1 MFYAEKPE
9 KEKKTV
15 DTVQNPGEC
24 WIYYMNVEN
33 VKLLMC
39 LWIDDVCWYNS
50 NETNN
55 ALSRERQ
62 LPFHNFVYELEILFI
77 VFYLARSNAMA
88 PPLNAH

>member
-1 MFYAEKPE
+1 MQTAQSILYAEKKQLIPYRIMVNVE
-9 KEKKTV
+9 
-15 DTVQNPGEC
+15 
-24 WIYYMNVEN
+24 YMNVQN

-55 ALSRERQ
+55 ALSQERQ

-77 VFYLARSNAMA
+77 VFCLARSNAMA
-88 PPLNAH
+88 PLNAH